1 MDALKGNIFYAA
13 AALLG
18 VVAAVMYLAIPEN
31 YGLIPLLVAAIVA
44 CVGAVR
50 DDPRKGAMWTAVVC
64 LASNAYLFWGKLA
77 ATGKPSACSINATF
91 DCDVVNN
98 SQYSMFMD
106 AFPVT
111 LLGIAF
117 YAGLIVAAA
126 SSPER
131 HPRFHQV
138 NGLFA
143 LVSLAYSAFLGWAS
157 LTLGAWCL
165 VCLTIY
171 AGNAVLLWSALRG
184 LSQEGGSLTS
194 GLAAVVFSNSVVK
207 ISMVFI
213 LVLFAG
219 WAQWD
224 GRISATVGD
233 SASGEGPALSSL
245 FRAPDG
251 PIELSGNEPVL
262 GSPDAPYMVV
272 EWADFNCPHCKDA
285 GADLKELV
293 ARQPDVQVRFKPFP
307 LTSMC
312 NPSVERDQGLSSCN
326 AAIAAECAHQQGK
339 FWEMTETLFKNQH
352 YFEPQQIR
360 FMATE
365 VGLDTE
371 SFAACIDRPEI
382 LETVKQHAIDGEK
395 AGIRGTPA
403 IYLKGTHGADFIAV
417 NDVEALITLLEQH
430 RGGATLPPPGG

>member
-18 VVAAVMYLAIPEN
+18 VVAAGMYLTVPGN
-31 YGLIPLLVAAIVA
+31 FGLIPLLVAAITA
-44 CVGAVR
+44 CIGAVR
-50 DDPRKGAMWTAVVC
+50 EDPRKGALWTSLVC

-98 SQYSMFMD
+98 STYSMFMD
-106 AFPVT
+106 EFPIT
-111 LLGIAF
+111 LIGIAF
-117 YAGLIVAAA
+117 YAGLAVAA
-126 SSPER
+126 SSSAER
-131 HPRFHQV
+131 QPRFHQV

-143 LVSLAYSAFLGWAS
+143 IVSLAYSAFLAWAS
-157 LTLGAWCL
+157 LSLGAWCL

-184 LSQEGGSLTS
+184 LRQDGGSLTS
-194 GLAAVVFSNSVVK
+194 GLPAVMVSNSMVK
-207 ISMVFI
+207 IEAVFI
-213 LVLFAG
+213 LVLFVG

-224 GRISATVGD
+224 SKASNSIGESGSGD
-233 SASGEGPALSSL
+233 GPTLSSL
-245 FRAPDG
+245 YRAPDG

-285 GADLKELV
+285 GTDLKELV

-307 LTSMC
+307 LTKMC
-312 NPSVERDQGLSSCN
+312 NPAVTRDQGLSSCN

-339 FWEMTETLFKNQH
+339 FWDMTDILFKNQH

-365 VGLDTE
+365 IGLDTE
-371 SFAACIDRPEI
+371 SFEACIDRPEI
-382 LETVKQHAIDGEK
+382 LETVKQHAMDGEK

-403 IYLKGTHGADFIAV
+403 IYLKGTHGDDYIAV
-417 NDVEALITLLEQH
+417 NDVRSLITILEQH
-430 RGGATLPPPGG
+430 RSGATLPPPGG